1 MGIRMNEQ
9 AMMLGPEKKSTK
21 VGMLEKKWESV
32 TLLSFNVT

>member
-1 MGIRMNEQ
+1 MNEQ

-21 VGMLEKKWESV
+21 VGMLEKWESV